1 MVKNPLPNAG
11 DASDMGLGPGSG
23 RSSREGNGNTFQ
35 YSCLENPMDRGPGGL
50 QSMGLQR
57 VGRDEHARTASIPAW
72 KIPWTE
78 GLGGYSLWG
87 CKELDMTEHA
97 RTSSIPAWKIPRTKV
112 PGGLQSMGLQR
123 VGHDRAC
130 KHSQYSCLEK
140 SHGQRGLGGYS
151 PRGCQE

>member
-57 VGRDEHARTASIPAW
+57 VGRDKHARTASIPAW
-72 KIPWTE
+72 KIP
-78 GLGGYSLWG
+78 
-87 CKELDMTEHA
+87 
-97 RTSSIPAWKIPRTKV
+97 RTKG